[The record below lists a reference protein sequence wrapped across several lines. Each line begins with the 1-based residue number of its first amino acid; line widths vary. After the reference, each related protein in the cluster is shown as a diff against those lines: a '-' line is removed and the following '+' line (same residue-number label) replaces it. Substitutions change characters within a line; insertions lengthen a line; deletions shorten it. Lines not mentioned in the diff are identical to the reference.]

1 VTQDV
6 ATRVASLYGTRFLRS
21 YVRNKIRHDLLYP
34 AVLEALR
41 DTRAPVL
48 DIGCGAGVLAFFLRE
63 SGFAWPISGIDFDAP
78 KIEIARRIGA
88 RYEGLDFRVGDAREE
103 QLPPGHSV
111 LVLDVLQY
119 VKAAERQR
127 ILEKVA
133 AAVPPGGVA
142 IVRQGVRDQSWRS
155 RVSYFLEV
163 FSRMNG
169 WLKME
174 NIDLPTREEIA
185 GPFAGFAQE
194 IRPLWGRTP
203 FNNYLFVFRRV

>member
-1 VTQDV
+1 VTQDL

-21 YVRNKIRHDLLYP
+21 YVRNKIRHDCLYP

-63 SGFAWPISGIDFDAP
+63 SGFTLPISGIDFDAR
-78 KIEIARRIGA
+78 KIEIAQRIAA
-88 RYEGLDFRVGDAREE
+88 RYEGLDFRVADAREE
-103 QLPPGHSV
+103 LPSGHSV

-127 ILEKVA
+127 ILERVA
-133 AAVPPGGVA
+133 AAVPPGGVV
-142 IVRQGVRDQSWRS
+142 ILRQGVRDQSWRS

-163 FSRMNG
+163 FSRING

-174 NIDLPTREEIA
+174 NIDLPTREEIV

-194 IRPLWGRTP
+194 ITPLWGRTP
-203 FNNYLFVFRRV
+203 FNNYLFVFRRS